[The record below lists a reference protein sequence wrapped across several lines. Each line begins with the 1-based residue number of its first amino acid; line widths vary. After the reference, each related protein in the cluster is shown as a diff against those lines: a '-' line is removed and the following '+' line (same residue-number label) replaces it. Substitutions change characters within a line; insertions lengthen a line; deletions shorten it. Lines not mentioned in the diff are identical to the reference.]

1 MKKLYLTIKQ
11 LSEVNKS
18 SKMKITMTLIWF
30 KEKIKIVLT
39 NGKCVRLSPWLRILD
54 KDKNVNL

>member
-1 MKKLYLTIKQ
+1 
-11 LSEVNKS
+11 
-18 SKMKITMTLIWF
+18 MTLIWF